1 MTGPGALTLPQLEAV
16 LAVADE
22 GSFTIAA
29 QVLGISQPS
38 LSRRIHSLEETLGLR
53 LFLPVGR
60 QMQLT
65 DAGRRV
71 ANTARRT
78 LQDLEDLRRQEA
90 GADGALSGTL
100 RAAGLPSLVATR
112 LPRHLG
118 AFHRAHR
125 DVRIEVFAQEDREL
139 LVESVRTGRADVAL
153 TAAGHV
159 PPDLEALELRPQ
171 TFLAVVPRETGTS
184 DAQATVGALDT
195 SDTSHA
201 QGTLSA
207 RDLAER
213 TLVTL
218 PEGTSI
224 REVTES
230 VFRGLGTTPPRVITT
245 TQRDALVTLALAADG
260 LTIVPEDLAESSPAT
275 GTRRLRLPSDVQRPV
290 VALHRR
296 EHLRTPA
303 LSAFLEVLAAD
314 V

>member
-1 MTGPGALTLPQLEAV
+1 MTGLGALTLPQLEAV

-22 GSFTIAA
+22 GSFTVAA

-159 PPDLEALELRPQ
+159 PPDLDAIELRPQ
-171 TFLAVVPRETGTS
+171 TFLAVVPREP
-184 DAQATVGALDT
+184 DT
-195 SDTSHA
+195 SDA

-245 TQRDALVTLALAADG
+245 TQRDALVALALSSDS

>member
-22 GSFTIAA
+22 GSFTVAA

-53 LFLPVGR
+53 LFLPIGR
-60 QMQLT
+60 RMQLT

-90 GADGALSGTL
+90 GADEALSGTL

-118 AFHRAHR
+118 AFHRAHP
-125 DVRIEVFAQEDREL
+125 DVHIEVFAQEDREL

-171 TFLAVVPRETGTS
+171 TFLAVVPREP
-184 DAQATVGALDT
+184 DM
-195 SDTSHA
+195 SHA

-245 TQRDALVTLALAADG
+245 TQRDALVTLAFASDG

-303 LSAFLEVLAAD
+303 LSAFLEMLAAD

>member
-1 MTGPGALTLPQLEAV
+1 MEAV

-22 GSFTIAA
+22 GSFTVAA
-29 QVLGISQPS
+29 QALGISQPS

-78 LQDLEDLRRQEA
+78 LQDLEDLRHQEA
-90 GADGALSGTL
+90 GADGTLSGTL

-171 TFLAVVPRETGTS
+171 TFLAVVPREPGTPV
-184 DAQATVGALDT
+184 TPGM
-195 SDTSHA
+195 
-201 QGTLSA
+201 LSA

-230 VFRGLGTTPPRVITT
+230 VFRGLGVTPPRVITT
-245 TQRDALVTLALAADG
+245 TQRDALVALAIASDG
-260 LTIVPEDLAESSPAT
+260 LTIVPEDLAESSPTTDA
-275 GTRRLRLPSDVQRPV
+275 RRLHLPSDVQRPV

-303 LSAFLEVLAAD
+303 LSAFLETLAAD

>member
-1 MTGPGALTLPQLEAV
+1 MSGSGALTLPQLEAV

-22 GSFTIAA
+22 GSFTVAA

-78 LQDLEDLRRQEA
+78 LQDLEDLRHQEA

-171 TFLAVVPRETGTS
+171 TFLAVVPREPDASGAQDAPGTP
-184 DAQATVGALDT
+184 
-195 SDTSHA
+195 
-201 QGTLSA
+201 GTPGMLSA

-230 VFRGLGTTPPRVITT
+230 VFRGLGVTPPRVITT
-245 TQRDALVTLALAADG
+245 TQRDALVTLAIASDG
-260 LTIVPEDLAESSPAT
+260 LTIVPEDLAESSPTTDA
-275 GTRRLRLPSDVQRPV
+275 RRLHLPSDVQRPV

-303 LSAFLEVLAAD
+303 LSAFLETLAAD

>member
-22 GSFTIAA
+22 GSFTVAA

-171 TFLAVVPRETGTS
+171 TFLAVVPRETDAS
-184 DAQATVGALDT
+184 DA
-195 SDTSHA
+195 H
-201 QGTLSA
+201 GTLSA

-230 VFRGLGTTPPRVITT
+230 VFRGQGTTPPRVITT
-245 TQRDALVTLALAADG
+245 TQRDALVALALASDG
-260 LTIVPEDLAESSPAT
+260 LTIVPEDLAESSPPT

>member
-1 MTGPGALTLPQLEAV
+1 MEAV

-22 GSFTIAA
+22 GSFTVAA
-29 QVLGISQPS
+29 QLLGISQPS

-78 LQDLEDLRRQEA
+78 LQDLEDLRHQEA

-153 TAAGHV
+153 TSAGHV

-171 TFLAVVPRETGTS
+171 TFLAVVPR
-184 DAQATVGALDT
+184 APGAPG
-195 SDTSHA
+195 A
-201 QGTLSA
+201 PGTLSA
-207 RDLAER
+207 HDLAER

-230 VFRGLGTTPPRVITT
+230 VFRGLGVTPPRVITT
-245 TQRDALVTLALAADG
+245 TQRDALVTLAIASDG
-260 LTIVPEDLAESSPAT
+260 LTIVPEDLAESSTTTDA
-275 GTRRLRLPSDVQRPV
+275 RRLHLPSDVQRPV

-303 LSAFLEVLAAD
+303 LSAFLETLAAD

>member
-1 MTGPGALTLPQLEAV
+1 MSGPAALTLPQLEAV

-22 GSFTIAA
+22 GSFTVAA

-38 LSRRIHSLEETLGLR
+38 LSRRIHTLEEALGLR

-71 ANTARRT
+71 AHTARRT
-78 LQDLEDLRRQEA
+78 LQDLEDLRHHES
-90 GADGALSGTL
+90 GADGSVTGTL

-118 AFHRAHR
+118 AFHRAHP
-125 DVRIEVFAQEDREL
+125 DVRIESFAQEDREQ

-153 TAAGHV
+153 TSAGHV
-159 PPDLEALELRPQ
+159 PSDLEALELRPQ
-171 TFLAVVPRETGTS
+171 AFLAVLPGGT
-184 DAQATVGALDT
+184 DT
-195 SDTSHA
+195 SRAPGTLTSH
-201 QGTLSA
+201 
-207 RDLAER
+207 DLESR

-230 VFRGLGTTPPRVITT
+230 VYRGLGAAPPRVITT
-245 TQRDALVTLALAADG
+245 TQRDALVTLAVASDG

-275 GTRRLRLPSDVQRPV
+275 GARRLQLPSAVQRPV

-303 LSAFLEVLAAD
+303 LTAFLEVLAAD

>member
-1 MTGPGALTLPQLEAV
+1 MTGPGVLTLPQLEAV

-22 GSFTIAA
+22 GSFTVAA

-118 AFHRAHR
+118 AFHRAHP

-171 TFLAVVPRETGTS
+171 TFLAVVPREPGTS
-184 DAQATVGALDT
+184 HV
-195 SDTSHA
+195 

-245 TQRDALVTLALAADG
+245 TQRDALVTLALASDG

-290 VALHRR
+290 VVLHRR

-303 LSAFLEVLAAD
+303 LSAFLDVLAAD